1 MSSAWE
7 ITAAEMAEILD
18 CPRSRVYRLLQAGVI
33 PSQKDEGFDRVT
45 HRAEFLRWVRDGRPE
60 RQITEDAIASAVA
73 RALREL
79 LAEMQP
85 TISLRA
91 VESRPTRMYREAIG

>member
-1 MSSAWE
+1 MSTSWE
-7 ITAAEMAEILD
+7 ITASEMAEILD
-18 CPRSRVYRLLQAGVI
+18 CPKSRVYRLLSAGVI
-33 PSQKDEGFDRVT
+33 PSQQGEGMDRVT

-91 VESRPTRMYREAIG
+91 VAARPTRIYREAIG